1 MKNIRNLFLLL
12 LCMTTLVSG
21 AEKVAAIIKIK
32 GTVAVRPAKEKIYK
46 QSYVGQILYDGDWLK
61 TNSDEFAAIVFMDGS
76 QLKIREMTELE
87 IRAQVISQDVLNTD
101 LYLTQGEVW
110 TKVQKQKGDF
120 KIQTPVSVASVKGT
134 EFDLLYEKIE
144 NYSDLF
150 VISGSVEFS
159 NELGTILAKEMTHSR
174 IIPEEKPTRVAKLKN
189 SDIPEWKDE
198 IEPSWGF
205 NIIPEKQGK
214 IPVGQSVNVTVQIM
228 DISQNRINTRYSG
241 SISVETES
249 PSFKVGNTG
258 GAFGDNIKVPIEKGS
273 GTFAVQGL
281 GQGSFACLIAM
292 PEGESRKVIF
302 DFQGT
307 AEQNVKLERKVEKL
321 GSTDKLSKISDLS
334 ENRTLK
340 NVSVAGAGETADQ
353 VLDKVDK
360 GEYKILDMIETEN
373 ADGSVTLRIIV
384 EPK

>member
-1 MKNIRNLFLLL
+1 MKHIRTILLIL
-12 LCMTTLVSG
+12 LCMTAYALS
-21 AEKVAAIIKIK
+21 AEKVAAVIKIK
-32 GTVAVRPAKEKIYK
+32 GTVTVRPAKEKIYK
-46 QSYVGQILYDGDWLK
+46 QSYVGQILYDGDWIK

-87 IRAQVISQDVLNTD
+87 IRAQAVSQGVLNTD

-144 NYSDLF
+144 NFSDLF
-150 VISGSVEFS
+150 VISGAVEFS

-174 IIPEEKPTRVAKLKN
+174 IVPEEKPTRVAKLKS

-205 NIIPEKQGK
+205 NIIPEKEGRLP
-214 IPVGQSVNVTVQIM
+214 IGQSVNVTVRIM
-228 DISQNRINTRYSG
+228 DISQNKVNTRYLG

-249 PSFKVGNTG
+249 VSLKVANTG
-258 GAFGDNIKVPIEKGS
+258 GSFSDNIKVSIENGS
-273 GTFAVQGL
+273 GSFAVQGL
-281 GQGSFACLIAM
+281 AQGSFACLIAM
-292 PEGESRKVIF
+292 PEGESRKIIF

-321 GSTDKLSKISDLS
+321 GSTDKLSKISELS
-334 ENRTLK
+334 ENRSLK

-373 ADGSVTLRIIV
+373 ADGSITLKIIV

>member
-1 MKNIRNLFLLL
+1 MKHIRTILLIL
-12 LCMTTLVSG
+12 LCMTAYALS
-21 AEKVAAIIKIK
+21 AEKVAAVIKIK
-32 GTVAVRPAKEKIYK
+32 GTVTVRPAKEKIYK
-46 QSYVGQILYDGDWLK
+46 QSYVGQILYDGDWIK

-87 IRAQVISQDVLNTD
+87 IRAQAVSQGVLNTD

-144 NYSDLF
+144 NFSDLF
-150 VISGSVEFS
+150 VISGAVEFS

-174 IIPEEKPTRVAKLKN
+174 IVPEEKPTRVAKLKS

-205 NIIPEKQGK
+205 NIIPEKEGRLP
-214 IPVGQSVNVTVQIM
+214 IGQSVNVTVRIM
-228 DISQNRINTRYSG
+228 DISQNKVNTRYSG

-249 PSFKVGNTG
+249 VSLKVANTG
-258 GAFGDNIKVPIEKGS
+258 GSFSDNIKVSIENGS
-273 GTFAVQGL
+273 GSFAVQGL
-281 GQGSFACLIAM
+281 AQGSFACLIAM
-292 PEGESRKVIF
+292 PEGESRKIIF

-321 GSTDKLSKISDLS
+321 GSTDKLSKISELS
-334 ENRTLK
+334 ENRSLK

-373 ADGSVTLRIIV
+373 ADGSITLKIIV

>member
-1 MKNIRNLFLLL
+1 MKYIKTFLMLL
-12 LCMTTLVSG
+12 LCMATFASG
-21 AEKVAAIIKIK
+21 AEKVAAVIKIK
-32 GTVAVRPAKEKIYK
+32 GAVAVRPAKEKIYK
-46 QSYVGQILYDGDWLK
+46 QSYVGQVLYDGDWIK
-61 TNSDEFAAIVFMDGS
+61 TNGDEFAAIVFMDGS

-87 IRAQVISQDVLNTD
+87 IRAKAVSQGVLNTD
-101 LYLTQGEVW
+101 LYLTEGEVW

-144 NYSDLF
+144 NFSDLF

-174 IIPEEKPTRVAKLKN
+174 IVPEEKPTRVAKLKS
-189 SDIPEWKDE
+189 SDVPEWKDS
-198 IEPSWGF
+198 IEPNWGF

-214 IPVGQSVNVTVQIM
+214 LPIGQVVNVTVQIM

-241 SISVETES
+241 AISVDTES
-249 PSFKVGNTG
+249 PSLKVGFG
-258 GAFGDNIKVPIEKGS
+258 GGTFGDNAKIPIEKGS
-273 GTFAVQGL
+273 GSFAVQGL
-281 GQGSFACLIAM
+281 AQGSFSCLIAM
-292 PEGESRKVIF
+292 PEGESRKIVF

-307 AEQNVKLERKVEKL
+307 AEQNVKIERKVEKL
-321 GSTDKLSKISDLS
+321 GSTEKLSKISDLS

-340 NVSVAGAGETADQ
+340 NVSVSGAGETADQ

-360 GEYKILDMIETEN
+360 GEYKIRDMIEIEN
-373 ADGSVTLRIIV
+373 ADGSITLKIIV
-384 EPK
+384 ESK